1 VIEWPYV
8 PIEEVSLRVAMGPF
22 GSSIKVS
29 TFVSSGIPVISGQH
43 LRGSRLYDF
52 DYNFVTEAHADQL
65 AKANVQR
72 GDVILTHAGNIGQV
86 AYIPQSSQYERYVIS
101 QRQFYV
107 RCDPSRLIPEFL
119 VYYFESH
126 EGRHRL
132 LANANQTGVP
142 SLSQPVTYIRKV
154 EIPLPSLAE
163 QRAIAGVLGALDDKI
178 ESNLRTWRLS
188 TELVRSEYELLV
200 SEESGS
206 SCRLRD
212 ICDFNLRTRKPGS
225 PGEAIRYIDISSVE
239 AGVVTGESETT
250 WADAPSRARRSV
262 TDGDLIFSTV
272 RPARMAYSMMIDP
285 ASSTVVSTGFA
296 VMSPKGVP
304 SALLFAI
311 VSDAEFGKY
320 CESVSQGSAYP
331 AVSPDSMGNYEVQL
345 PEKDVLSTFGVRTEA
360 ILRRAHQGMQENR
373 ALASMRD
380 ALLPELLSGRLRV
393 KDAELMMEN
402 V

>member
-1 VIEWPYV
+1 MIEWPYV